1 MDFNELV
8 RTVGLWPA
16 LVFVL
21 GWQIDR
27 IRREQIADL
36 RRRVETLE
44 TEAHKA
50 IEAKNAELAELRRI
64 AMERGGRQ

>member
-8 RTVGLWPA
+8 RTIGLWPA
-16 LVFVL
+16 LVVIL
-21 GWQIDR
+21 AWWIDR

-44 TEAHKA
+44 TEAHKT
-50 IEAKNAELAELRRI
+50 IEAKNLELDQLRRI
-64 AMERGGRQ
+64 AMERGGRP